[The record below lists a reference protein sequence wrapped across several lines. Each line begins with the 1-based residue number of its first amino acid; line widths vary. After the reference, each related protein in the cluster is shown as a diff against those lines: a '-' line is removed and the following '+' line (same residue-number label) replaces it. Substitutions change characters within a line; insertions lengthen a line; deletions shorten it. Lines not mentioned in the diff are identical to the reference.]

1 MVRNGATNRP
11 SEKGLYAIS
20 ELPFASDSKRVFVRN
35 HSNKKRFDLHENGRE
50 GGRHFHMNGF
60 TRRFVF
66 KRRQKV
72 TRPFCSAPGIEIS
85 FRLQHRKSA
94 IHGLIVKSDK
104 SQKLGTVRVLDPRWR
119 PEGSRALGTR
129 IINSNTVA
137 LLTQRKRERLGAN
150 LTLLGTKTR
159 ESLDTKS

>member
-1 MVRNGATNRP
+1 M
-11 SEKGLYAIS
+11 
-20 ELPFASDSKRVFVRN
+20 RN

-60 TRRFVF
+60 ARRFIF

-72 TRPFCSAPGIEIS
+72 TRSLCSAAGIETS

-94 IHGLIVKSDK
+94 IHGLIVKSEK
-104 SQKLGTVRVLDPRWR
+104 SDWLKDTERELCASSCLCSEIGNGQSSRTLMETRRIA
-119 PEGSRALGTR
+119 GSGDENDQFKYSSSVDTK
-129 IINSNTVA
+129 S
-137 LLTQRKRERLGAN
+137 ERLGAN
-150 LTLLGTKTR
+150 LTLLGTKTS

>member
-1 MVRNGATNRP
+1 M
-11 SEKGLYAIS
+11 
-20 ELPFASDSKRVFVRN
+20 RN

-60 TRRFVF
+60 VRRFVF

-72 TRPFCSAPGIEIS
+72 TRSFCSAPGIETS

-104 SQKLGTVRVLDPRWR
+104 SDWLKEENSVHVHANAQKLGTVRVVDPWWR
-119 PEGSRALGTR
+119 PEGSRALRTR
-129 IINSNTVA
+129 RINSNTVT
-137 LLTQRKRERLGAN
+137 LLTQRKSERLEAN
-150 LTLLGTKTR
+150 LTLLGTKTS
-159 ESLDTKS
+159 ESPDTKS